1 MHPTPWMNL
10 GNKML
15 SEKRQDMEDHL
26 LYGSASMKFPG
37 LETHRQEVVW
47 WLPRAGGLG
56 RLGNDKGVEFL
67 SEVMKM
73 S

>member
-1 MHPTPWMNL
+1 MNL
-10 GNKML
+10 GNKRL
-15 SEKRQDMEDHL
+15 REKRQDMEDHL
-26 LYGSASMKFPG
+26 LYDSTSMKFPG
-37 LETHRQEVVW
+37 LETRRQVVGW
-47 WLPRAGGLG
+47 WLHRAGGLG

>member
-1 MHPTPWMNL
+1 MNL
-10 GNKML
+10 GNKRL
-15 SEKRQDMEDHL
+15 REKRQDMEDHL
-26 LYGSASMKFPG
+26 LYDSTSMKFPG
-37 LETHRQEVVW
+37 LETHRQVVGW
-47 WLPRAGGLG
+47 WLHRAGGLG

>member
-1 MHPTPWMNL
+1 
-10 GNKML
+10 
-15 SEKRQDMEDHL
+15 MEDHL
-26 LYGSASMKFPG
+26 LYDSTSMKFPG
-37 LETHRQEVVW
+37 LETRRQVAGW
-47 WLPRAGGLG
+47 WLHRAGGLG